1 MNEDKTKSGLVSII
15 GRSNVGKSTLL
26 NHLIE
31 QKVSITSRKPQTTR
45 FRVLGIKTKGL
56 CQAVIIDT
64 PGYHRGQK
72 RALNKYMN
80 RVALSA
86 MTGIDI
92 LLFVVEA
99 LKWKEEDQFLLQK
112 ILKGLNKVIL
122 VINKIDKLK
131 QKERLLP
138 YIDQLTDKHDFMDII
153 PISALKGNN
162 IKRLEKSILTNLPTA
177 EYLYPEEQTTDMT
190 EKFLI
195 SETIREKCIA
205 RVGQE
210 IPYRIAVTIDQFEE
224 KDSILL
230 ISAIV
235 YVEKKSQKGILIG
248 LGGKN
253 LKSIGTSSR
262 KELERIFQKKVMLK
276 LWVKVKK
283 NWTDNETIMQSM
295 GYRIE

>member
-31 QKVSITSRKPQTTR
+31 HKVSITSRKPQTTR

-131 QKERLLP
+131 QKDRLLP

-153 PISALKGNN
+153 PISALKGKN
-162 IKRLEKSILTNLPTA
+162 IKRLEKLILTNLPTA
-177 EYLYPEEQTTDMT
+177 EHLYPEEQTTDMT

-210 IPYRIAVTIDQFEE
+210 IPYRIAVTIDQFEQ
-224 KDSILL
+224 KDLILL

-262 KELERIFQKKVMLK
+262 KELERTFQKKVMLK

-283 NWTDNETIMQSM
+283 NWTDNEIIMKSM

>member
-1 MNEDKTKSGLVSII
+1 MNKDRTKSGLVSII

-31 QKVSITSRKPQTTR
+31 HKVSITSRKPQTTR

-131 QKERLLP
+131 QKDRLLP
-138 YIDQLTDKHDFMDII
+138 YIDQLSDKHDFMDII
-153 PISALKGNN
+153 PISALKGKN
-162 IKRLEKSILTNLPTA
+162 IKRLEKLILTNLPTA
-177 EYLYPEEQTTDMT
+177 EHLYPEEQTTDMT

-224 KDSILL
+224 KDLILL

-262 KELERIFQKKVMLK
+262 KELERTFQKKVMLK

-283 NWTDNETIMQSM
+283 NWTDNETIMKSM

>member
-1 MNEDKTKSGLVSII
+1 MNKDRTKSGLVSII

-31 QKVSITSRKPQTTR
+31 HKVSITSRKPQTTR

-131 QKERLLP
+131 QKDRLLP
-138 YIDQLTDKHDFMDII
+138 YIAKLTDKHDFMDII
-153 PISALKGNN
+153 PISALKGKN
-162 IKRLEKSILTNLPTA
+162 IKRLEKLILTNLPTA
-177 EYLYPEEQTTDMT
+177 EHLYPEEQTTDMT

-210 IPYRIAVTIDQFEE
+210 IPYRITVTIDQFEQ
-224 KDSILL
+224 KDLILL

-262 KELERIFQKKVMLK
+262 KELERAFQKKVMLK

-283 NWTDNETIMQSM
+283 NWTDNETIMKSM

>member
-31 QKVSITSRKPQTTR
+31 HKVSITSRKPQTTR

-131 QKERLLP
+131 QKDRLLP

-153 PISALKGNN
+153 PISALKGKN
-162 IKRLEKSILTNLPTA
+162 IKRLEKLILTNLPTA
-177 EYLYPEEQTTDMT
+177 KHLYPEEQTTDMT

-195 SETIREKCIA
+195 SETIREKCIV

-210 IPYRIAVTIDQFEE
+210 IPYRITVTIDQFEE
-224 KDSILL
+224 KDLILL
-230 ISAIV
+230 I
-235 YVEKKSQKGILIG
+235 KTL
-248 LGGKN
+248 KN
-253 LKSIGTSSR
+253 NRLLR
-262 KELERIFQKKVMLK
+262 
-276 LWVKVKK
+276 
-283 NWTDNETIMQSM
+283 
-295 GYRIE
+295 

>member
-1 MNEDKTKSGLVSII
+1 MNKDRTKSGLVSII

-31 QKVSITSRKPQTTR
+31 HKVSITSRKPQTTR

-131 QKERLLP
+131 QKDRLLP
-138 YIDQLTDKHDFMDII
+138 YIAKLTDKHDFMDII
-153 PISALKGNN
+153 PISALKGKN
-162 IKRLEKSILTNLPTA
+162 IKRLEKLILTNLPTA
-177 EYLYPEEQTTDMT
+177 EHLYPEEQTTDMT

-210 IPYRIAVTIDQFEE
+210 IPYRITVTIDQFEE
-224 KDSILL
+224 KGLILF
-230 ISAIV
+230 ISATL

>member
-31 QKVSITSRKPQTTR
+31 HKVSITSRKPQTTR

-80 RVALSA
+80 KVALSA

-131 QKERLLP
+131 QKDRLLP

-153 PISALKGNN
+153 PISALKGKN
-162 IKRLEKSILTNLPTA
+162 IKRLEKLILTNLPTA
-177 EYLYPEEQTTDMT
+177 KHLYPEEQTTDMT

-195 SETIREKCIA
+195 SETIREKCIV

-210 IPYRIAVTIDQFEE
+210 IPYRITVTIDQFEE
-224 KDSILL
+224 KDLILL

-262 KELERIFQKKVMLK
+262 KELERTFQKKVMLK

-283 NWTDNETIMQSM
+283 NWTDNETIMKSM

>member
-15 GRSNVGKSTLL
+15 GRTNVGKSTLL

-64 PGYHRGQK
+64 PGYHRGHK

-80 RVALSA
+80 KVALSA

-210 IPYRIAVTIDQFEE
+210 IPYRITVTIDQFEE
-224 KDSILL
+224 KGLILF
-230 ISAIV
+230 ISATL

>member
-31 QKVSITSRKPQTTR
+31 HKVSITSRKPQTTR

-80 RVALSA
+80 KVALSA

-153 PISALKGNN
+153 PISALKGKN
-162 IKRLEKSILTNLPTA
+162 IKRLEKLILTNLPTA
-177 EYLYPEEQTTDMT
+177 KHLYPEEQTTDMT

-210 IPYRIAVTIDQFEE
+210 IPYRITVTIDQFEE
-224 KDSILL
+224 KGLILF
-230 ISAIV
+230 ISATL

-262 KELERIFQKKVMLK
+262 KELERTFQKKVMLK

-283 NWTDNETIMQSM
+283 NWTDNEIIMKSM

>member
-15 GRSNVGKSTLL
+15 GRTNVGKSTLL
-26 NHLIE
+26 NQLIE
-31 QKVSITSRKPQTTR
+31 KKVSITSRKPQTTR
-45 FRVLGIKTKGL
+45 FRVLGIKTKDL

-64 PGYHRGQK
+64 PGYHRGHK

-80 RVALSA
+80 KVALSA

-131 QKERLLP
+131 QKDRLLP

-153 PISALKGNN
+153 PISALKGKN
-162 IKRLEKSILTNLPTA
+162 IKRLEKLILTNLPTA
-177 EYLYPEEQTTDMT
+177 KHLYPEEQTTDMT

-210 IPYRIAVTIDQFEE
+210 IPYRIAVTIDQFEQ
-224 KDSILL
+224 KDLILL

-262 KELERIFQKKVMLK
+262 KELERTFQKKVMLK

>member
-1 MNEDKTKSGLVSII
+1 MNEDRTKSGLVSII

-31 QKVSITSRKPQTTR
+31 HKVSITSRKPQTTR

-131 QKERLLP
+131 QKDRLLP

-153 PISALKGNN
+153 PISALKGKN
-162 IKRLEKSILTNLPTA
+162 IKRLEKLILTNLPTA
-177 EYLYPEEQTTDMT
+177 EHLYPEEQTTDMT

-210 IPYRIAVTIDQFEE
+210 IPYRITVTIDQFEQ
-224 KDSILL
+224 KDLILL

-262 KELERIFQKKVMLK
+262 KELERTFQKKVMLK

-283 NWTDNETIMQSM
+283 NWTDNETIMKSM

>member
-31 QKVSITSRKPQTTR
+31 HKVSITSRKPQTTR

-131 QKERLLP
+131 QKDRLLP

-153 PISALKGNN
+153 PISALKGKN
-162 IKRLEKSILTNLPTA
+162 IKRLEKLILTNLPTA
-177 EYLYPEEQTTDMT
+177 KHLYPEEQTTDMT

-210 IPYRIAVTIDQFEE
+210 IPYRITVTIDQFEQ
-224 KDSILL
+224 KDLILL

-262 KELERIFQKKVMLK
+262 KELERTFQKKVMLK

-283 NWTDNETIMQSM
+283 NWTDNETIMKSM

>member
-31 QKVSITSRKPQTTR
+31 HKVSITSRKPQTTR
-45 FRVLGIKTKGL
+45 SRVLGIKTKGL

-131 QKERLLP
+131 QKDRLLP

-153 PISALKGNN
+153 PISALKGKN
-162 IKRLEKSILTNLPTA
+162 IKRLEKLIFTNLPTA
-177 EYLYPEEQTTDMT
+177 KHLYPEEQTTDMT

-210 IPYRIAVTIDQFEE
+210 IPYRITVTIDQFEQ
-224 KDSILL
+224 KDLILL

-262 KELERIFQKKVMLK
+262 KELERTFQKKVMLK

-283 NWTDNETIMQSM
+283 NWTDNEIIMKSM

>member
-31 QKVSITSRKPQTTR
+31 HKVSITSRKPQTTR

-131 QKERLLP
+131 QKDRLLP

-153 PISALKGNN
+153 PISALKGKN
-162 IKRLEKSILTNLPTA
+162 IKRLEKLILTNLPTA
-177 EYLYPEEQTTDMT
+177 KHLYPEEQTTDMT

-210 IPYRIAVTIDQFEE
+210 IPYRITVTIDQFEE
-224 KDSILL
+224 KDLILL

-262 KELERIFQKKVMLK
+262 KELERTFQKKVMLK

-283 NWTDNETIMQSM
+283 NWTDNETIMKSM

>member
-1 MNEDKTKSGLVSII
+1 MD
-15 GRSNVGKSTLL
+15 
-26 NHLIE
+26 
-31 QKVSITSRKPQTTR
+31 
-45 FRVLGIKTKGL
+45 
-56 CQAVIIDT
+56 
-64 PGYHRGQK
+64 
-72 RALNKYMN
+72 
-80 RVALSA
+80 
-86 MTGIDI
+86 
-92 LLFVVEA
+92 
-99 LKWKEEDQFLLQK
+99 EEDQFLLQK

-131 QKERLLP
+131 QKDRLLP

-153 PISALKGNN
+153 PISALKGKN
-162 IKRLEKSILTNLPTA
+162 IKRLEKLIFTNLPTA
-177 EYLYPEEQTTDMT
+177 KHLYPEEQTTDMT

-210 IPYRIAVTIDQFEE
+210 IPYRITVTIDQFEE
-224 KDSILL
+224 KDLILL

-262 KELERIFQKKVMLK
+262 KELERTFQKKVMLK

-283 NWTDNETIMQSM
+283 NWTDNETIMKSM

>member
-1 MNEDKTKSGLVSII
+1 MNK
-15 GRSNVGKSTLL
+15 
-26 NHLIE
+26 
-31 QKVSITSRKPQTTR
+31 
-45 FRVLGIKTKGL
+45 
-56 CQAVIIDT
+56 
-64 PGYHRGQK
+64 
-72 RALNKYMN
+72 
-80 RVALSA
+80 VALSA

-99 LKWKEEDQFLLQK
+99 LKWQEEDQFLLQK

-210 IPYRIAVTIDQFEE
+210 IPYRITVTIDQFEE
-224 KDSILL
+224 KGLILF
-230 ISAIV
+230 ISATL

>member
-1 MNEDKTKSGLVSII
+1 MNEDRTKSGLVSII

-31 QKVSITSRKPQTTR
+31 HKVSITSRKPQTTR

-131 QKERLLP
+131 QKDRLLP

-153 PISALKGNN
+153 PISALKGKN
-162 IKRLEKSILTNLPTA
+162 IKRLEKLILTNLPTA
-177 EYLYPEEQTTDMT
+177 EHLYPEEQTTDMT

-210 IPYRIAVTIDQFEE
+210 IPYRITVTIDQFEQ
-224 KDSILL
+224 KDLILL

-262 KELERIFQKKVMLK
+262 KELERTFQKKVMLK

-283 NWTDNETIMQSM
+283 NWTDNETFMKSM

>member
-31 QKVSITSRKPQTTR
+31 HKVSITSRKPQTTR

-80 RVALSA
+80 KVALSA

-131 QKERLLP
+131 QKDRLLP

-153 PISALKGNN
+153 PISALKGKN
-162 IKRLEKSILTNLPTA
+162 IKRLEKLILTNLPTA
-177 EYLYPEEQTTDMT
+177 KHLYPEEQTTDMT

-210 IPYRIAVTIDQFEE
+210 IPYRITVTIDQFEE
-224 KDSILL
+224 KDLILL

-262 KELERIFQKKVMLK
+262 KELERTFQKKVMLK

-283 NWTDNETIMQSM
+283 NWTDNETIMKSM

>member
-64 PGYHRGQK
+64 PGYHRGHK

-80 RVALSA
+80 KVALSA

-99 LKWKEEDQFLLQK
+99 LKWQEEDQFLLQK

-210 IPYRIAVTIDQFEE
+210 IPYRITVTIDQFEE
-224 KDSILL
+224 KGLILF
-230 ISAIV
+230 ISATL

>member
-15 GRSNVGKSTLL
+15 GRTNVGKSTLL
-26 NHLIE
+26 NQLIE
-31 QKVSITSRKPQTTR
+31 KKVSITSRKPQTTR
-45 FRVLGIKTKGL
+45 FRVLGIKTKDL

-64 PGYHRGQK
+64 PGYHRGHK

-80 RVALSA
+80 KVALSA

-92 LLFVVEA
+92 LVFVVEA
-99 LKWKEEDQFLLQK
+99 LKWKEEDQFLLHK

-210 IPYRIAVTIDQFEE
+210 IPYRITVTIDQFEE
-224 KDSILL
+224 KGLILF
-230 ISAIV
+230 ISATL

-262 KELERIFQKKVMLK
+262 KELERTFQKKVMLK

>member
-31 QKVSITSRKPQTTR
+31 HKVSITSRKPQTTR

-131 QKERLLP
+131 QKDRLLP

-153 PISALKGNN
+153 PISALKGKN
-162 IKRLEKSILTNLPTA
+162 IKRLEKLILTNLPTA
-177 EYLYPEEQTTDMT
+177 KHLYPEEQTTDMT

-195 SETIREKCIA
+195 SETIREKCIV

-210 IPYRIAVTIDQFEE
+210 IPYRITVTIDQFEE
-224 KDSILL
+224 KDLILL

-262 KELERIFQKKVMLK
+262 KELERTFQKKVMLK

-283 NWTDNETIMQSM
+283 NWTDNETIMKSM

>member
-31 QKVSITSRKPQTTR
+31 HKVSITSRKPQTTR

-131 QKERLLP
+131 QKDRLLP

-153 PISALKGNN
+153 PISALKGKN
-162 IKRLEKSILTNLPTA
+162 IKRLEKLILTNLPTA
-177 EYLYPEEQTTDMT
+177 KHLYPEEQTTDMT

-210 IPYRIAVTIDQFEE
+210 IPYRITITIDQFEE
-224 KDSILL
+224 KDLILL

-262 KELERIFQKKVMLK
+262 KELERTFQKKVMLK

-283 NWTDNETIMQSM
+283 NWTDNETIMKSM

>member
-31 QKVSITSRKPQTTR
+31 HKVSITSRKPQTTR

-80 RVALSA
+80 KVALSA

-131 QKERLLP
+131 QKDRLLP

-153 PISALKGNN
+153 PISALKGKN
-162 IKRLEKSILTNLPTA
+162 IKRLEKLILTNLPTA
-177 EYLYPEEQTTDMT
+177 KHLYP
-190 EKFLI
+190 
-195 SETIREKCIA
+195 
-205 RVGQE
+205 
-210 IPYRIAVTIDQFEE
+210 
-224 KDSILL
+224 
-230 ISAIV
+230 
-235 YVEKKSQKGILIG
+235 
-248 LGGKN
+248 
-253 LKSIGTSSR
+253 
-262 KELERIFQKKVMLK
+262 
-276 LWVKVKK
+276 
-283 NWTDNETIMQSM
+283 
-295 GYRIE
+295 

>member
-31 QKVSITSRKPQTTR
+31 HKVSITSRKPQTTR

-80 RVALSA
+80 KVALSA

-210 IPYRIAVTIDQFEE
+210 IPYRITVTIDQFEE
-224 KDSILL
+224 KGLILF
-230 ISAIV
+230 ISATL

>member
-31 QKVSITSRKPQTTR
+31 HKVSITSRKPQTTR

-80 RVALSA
+80 KVALSA

-131 QKERLLP
+131 QKDRLLP

-153 PISALKGNN
+153 PISALKGKN
-162 IKRLEKSILTNLPTA
+162 IKRLEKLILTNLPTA
-177 EYLYPEEQTTDMT
+177 KHLYPEEQTTDMT

-224 KDSILL
+224 KDLILL

-262 KELERIFQKKVMLK
+262 KELERTFQKKVMLK

-283 NWTDNETIMQSM
+283 NWTDNETIMKSM

>member
-1 MNEDKTKSGLVSII
+1 MSYPVISLV
-15 GRSNVGKSTLL
+15 GRTNVGKSTLL

-64 PGYHRGQK
+64 PGYHRGHK

-80 RVALSA
+80 KVALSA

-99 LKWKEEDQFLLQK
+99 LKWQEEDQFLLQK

-210 IPYRIAVTIDQFEE
+210 IPYRITVTIDQFEE
-224 KDSILL
+224 KGLILF
-230 ISAIV
+230 ISATL

>member
-31 QKVSITSRKPQTTR
+31 HKVSITSRKPQTTR

-131 QKERLLP
+131 QKDRLLP

-153 PISALKGNN
+153 PISALKGKN
-162 IKRLEKSILTNLPTA
+162 IKRLEKLIFTNLPTA
-177 EYLYPEEQTTDMT
+177 KHLYPEEQTTDMT

-210 IPYRIAVTIDQFEE
+210 IPYRITVTIDQFEE
-224 KDSILL
+224 KDLILL

-262 KELERIFQKKVMLK
+262 KELERTFQKKVMLK

-283 NWTDNETIMQSM
+283 NWTDNETIMKSM

>member
-31 QKVSITSRKPQTTR
+31 HKVSITSRKPQTTR

-131 QKERLLP
+131 QKDRLLP

-153 PISALKGNN
+153 PISALKGKN
-162 IKRLEKSILTNLPTA
+162 IKRLEKLILTNLPTA
-177 EYLYPEEQTTDMT
+177 KHLYPEEQTTDMT

-210 IPYRIAVTIDQFEE
+210 IPYRITVTIDQFEE
-224 KDSILL
+224 KDLIVL

-262 KELERIFQKKVMLK
+262 KELERTFQKKVMLK

-283 NWTDNETIMQSM
+283 NWTDNETIMKSM

>member
-31 QKVSITSRKPQTTR
+31 HKVSITSRKPQTTR
-45 FRVLGIKTKGL
+45 SRVLGIKTKGL

-80 RVALSA
+80 KVALSA

-131 QKERLLP
+131 QKDRLLP

-153 PISALKGNN
+153 PISALKGKN
-162 IKRLEKSILTNLPTA
+162 IKRLEKLILTNLPTA
-177 EYLYPEEQTTDMT
+177 KHLYPEEQTTDMT

-210 IPYRIAVTIDQFEE
+210 IPYRITVTIDQFEE
-224 KDSILL
+224 KDLILL

-262 KELERIFQKKVMLK
+262 KELERTFQKKVMLK

-283 NWTDNETIMQSM
+283 NWTDNETIMKSM

>member
-15 GRSNVGKSTLL
+15 GRTNVGKSTLL

-64 PGYHRGQK
+64 PGYHRGHK

-80 RVALSA
+80 KVALSA

-99 LKWKEEDQFLLQK
+99 LKWQEEDQFLLQK

-210 IPYRIAVTIDQFEE
+210 IPYRITVTIDQFEE
-224 KDSILL
+224 KGLILF
-230 ISAIV
+230 ISATL

>member
-15 GRSNVGKSTLL
+15 GRTNVGKSTLL

-64 PGYHRGQK
+64 PGYHRGHK

-80 RVALSA
+80 KVALSA

-99 LKWKEEDQFLLQK
+99 LKWQEEDQFLLQK

-153 PISALKGNN
+153 PISALKGKN
-162 IKRLEKSILTNLPTA
+162 IKRLEKLILTNLPTA
-177 EYLYPEEQTTDMT
+177 KHLYPEEQTTDMT

-210 IPYRIAVTIDQFEE
+210 IPYRITVTIDQFEE
-224 KDSILL
+224 KGLILF
-230 ISAIV
+230 ISATL

-262 KELERIFQKKVMLK
+262 KELERTFQKKVMLK

>member
-31 QKVSITSRKPQTTR
+31 HKVSITSRKPQTTR

-80 RVALSA
+80 KVALSA

-131 QKERLLP
+131 QKDRLLP

-153 PISALKGNN
+153 PISALKGKN
-162 IKRLEKSILTNLPTA
+162 IKRLEKLILTNLPTA
-177 EYLYPEEQTTDMT
+177 KHLYPEEQTTDMT

-210 IPYRIAVTIDQFEE
+210 IPYRITVTIDQFEE
-224 KDSILL
+224 KDLILL

-262 KELERIFQKKVMLK
+262 KELERTFQKKVMLK

-283 NWTDNETIMQSM
+283 NWTDNEIIMKSM

>member
-15 GRSNVGKSTLL
+15 GRTNVGKSTLL

-64 PGYHRGQK
+64 PGYHRGHK

-80 RVALSA
+80 KVALSA

-131 QKERLLP
+131 QKDRLLP

-210 IPYRIAVTIDQFEE
+210 IPYRITVTIDQFEE
-224 KDSILL
+224 KGLILF
-230 ISAIV
+230 ISATL

>member
-31 QKVSITSRKPQTTR
+31 HKVSITSRKPQTTR
-45 FRVLGIKTKGL
+45 SRVLGIKTKGL

-131 QKERLLP
+131 QKDRLLP

-153 PISALKGNN
+153 PISALKGKN
-162 IKRLEKSILTNLPTA
+162 IKRLEKLILTNLPTA
-177 EYLYPEEQTTDMT
+177 KHLYPEEQTTDMT

-210 IPYRIAVTIDQFEE
+210 IPYRITVTIDQFEE
-224 KDSILL
+224 KDLILL

-262 KELERIFQKKVMLK
+262 KELERTFQKKVMLK

-283 NWTDNETIMQSM
+283 NWTDNETIMKSM

>member
-1 MNEDKTKSGLVSII
+1 MNEDRTKSGLVSII

-31 QKVSITSRKPQTTR
+31 HKVSITSRKPQTTR

-80 RVALSA
+80 KVALSA

-131 QKERLLP
+131 QKDRLLP

-153 PISALKGNN
+153 PISALKGKN
-162 IKRLEKSILTNLPTA
+162 IKRLEKLILTNLPTA
-177 EYLYPEEQTTDMT
+177 KHLYPEEQTTDMT

-210 IPYRIAVTIDQFEE
+210 IPYRITVTIDQFEE
-224 KDSILL
+224 KDLILFINATL
-230 ISAIV
+230 
-235 YVEKKSQKGILIG
+235 YVERNSQKGILIG

-262 KELERIFQKKVMLK
+262 KELERTFQKKVMLK

-283 NWTDNETIMQSM
+283 NWTDNEIIMKSM

>member
-31 QKVSITSRKPQTTR
+31 HKVSITSRKPQTTR

-131 QKERLLP
+131 QKDRLLP

-153 PISALKGNN
+153 PISALKGKN
-162 IKRLEKSILTNLPTA
+162 IKRLEKLILTNLPTA
-177 EYLYPEEQTTDMT
+177 EHLYPEEQTTDMT

-210 IPYRIAVTIDQFEE
+210 IPYRIAVTIDQFEQ
-224 KDSILL
+224 KDLILL

-262 KELERIFQKKVMLK
+262 KELERTFQKKVMLK

-283 NWTDNETIMQSM
+283 NWTDNETIMKSM